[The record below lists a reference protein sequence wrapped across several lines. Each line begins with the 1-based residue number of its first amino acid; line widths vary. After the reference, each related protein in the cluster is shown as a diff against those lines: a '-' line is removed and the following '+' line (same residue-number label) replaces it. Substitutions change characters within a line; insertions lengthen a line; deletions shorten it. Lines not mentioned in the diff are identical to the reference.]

1 MFNYTDVLAH
11 LERRNDLLREVENER
26 LVKIALSALRAR
38 KAEKKA
44 KTQQSER
51 PKTEDVACCETA
63 TVSREIHS
71 AANN

>member
-26 LVKIALSALRAR
+26 LAKMALSALRAR

-44 KTQQSER
+44 KTQQL
-51 PKTEDVACCETA
+51 KTQKPICCQTA
-63 TVSREIHS
+63 TV
-71 AANN
+71 